1 MRIEP
6 APVLMMGGCIDE
18 TNKIKKEQ
26 HQMNMQIILGA
37 AGFAFGFSFGMAVL
51 FVWHLFKFHDKEV

>member
-1 MRIEP
+1 
-6 APVLMMGGCIDE
+6 MGGCIDE